1 MTFLSDLLFA
11 LVNSFLEALIVA
23 PINILADIIV
33 AIASGG
39 LT

>member
-11 LVNSFLEALIVA
+11 LVNSFFEALILA
-23 PINILADIIV
+23 PINIAVDVIV
-33 AIASGG
+33 AIASGA